1 MAGLKITGVDL
12 KREIIQVE
20 NDGEVAVSLE
30 GIKLVDKDSKNT
42 FAFPK
47 GAELNAKEKLTL
59 YCAAGKQ
66 QEDELD
72 KLEAQEK
79 EVGGN
84 VFLWRTKEGNPRK
97 QGILNDTGETVTLMD
112 AEDKVL
118 DTFDAPKGTVIDDN
132 ATAVETDYSTED
144 STEDSTEANNEKSGN
159 DEKDKAEED
168 SKKVADE
175 KSSDEDEEEKNEKIE
190 KIKDSNND
198 TNDGENQAKTD
209 PGFLGWCC
217 STRNGNS

>member
-1 MAGLKITGVDL
+1 MNIP
-12 KREIIQVE
+12 R
-20 NDGEVAVSLE
+20 VSLE
-30 GIKLVDKDSKNT
+30 GIKLADKDSKNI

-66 QEDELD
+66 QEDCLD

-79 EVGGN
+79 EAVGN

-97 QGILNDTGETVTLMD
+97 QGILNDTGENVTLMD

-118 DTFDAPKGTVIDDN
+118 DTFDAPKGTVIDDD
-132 ATAVETDYSTED
+132 ATEAKEHFK
-144 STEDSTEANNEKSGN
+144 EANNENSGDDEN
-159 DEKDKAEED
+159 DKEEEG
-168 SKKVADE
+168 SKEVADDI
-175 KSSDEDEEEKNEKIE
+175 STDEDEEKKDEIEKIE
-190 KIKDSNND
+190 KIKDSNN
-198 TNDGENQAKTD
+198 TNDGDDQTTKKD

-217 STRNGNS
+217 STRNENS

>member
-118 DTFDAPKGTVIDDN
+118 DTFDAPKGTVIDE
-132 ATAVETDYSTED
+132 V
-144 STEDSTEANNEKSGN
+144 
-159 DEKDKAEED
+159 
-168 SKKVADE
+168 
-175 KSSDEDEEEKNEKIE
+175 KIE
-190 KIKDSNND
+190 KIKDSNN
-198 TNDGENQAKTD
+198 TKD
-209 PGFLGWCC
+209 PGFLGCLILGCCCSTRDWCC
-217 STRNGNS
+217 STRDGNP

>member
-1 MAGLKITGVDL
+1 MHF
-12 KREIIQVE
+12 Q
-20 NDGEVAVSLE
+20 
-30 GIKLVDKDSKNT
+30 
-42 FAFPK
+42 K

-144 STEDSTEANNEKSGN
+144 STEATNNEKSGN

-175 KSSDEDEEEKNEKIE
+175 KSGASAFNKLK
-190 KIKDSNND
+190 KTKGKDS
-198 TNDGENQAKTD
+198 
-209 PGFLGWCC
+209 
-217 STRNGNS
+217 

>member
-1 MAGLKITGVDL
+1 MEGLKITGVDL

-20 NDGEVAVSLE
+20 NGGDVAVSLE

-47 GAELNAKEKLTL
+47 GAELIAKEKLTL

-72 KLEAQEK
+72 KLEAKEK
-79 EVGGN
+79 EAGGN
-84 VFLWRTKEGNPRK
+84 TFLWRTKEGNPRK
-97 QGILNDTGETVTLMD
+97 QGILNDTGESVTLMD
-112 AEDKVL
+112 ADDKVL

-132 ATAVETDYSTED
+132 ATEVKED
-144 STEDSTEANNEKSGN
+144 SKDEEKV
-159 DEKDKAEED
+159 EKVEKVEED
-168 SKKVADE
+168 SK
-175 KSSDEDEEEKNEKIE
+175 DEEKIEKIE
-190 KIKDSNND
+190 KIKDSNN
-198 TNDGENQAKTD
+198 TIDGDDQAKKD

-217 STRNGNS
+217 SSRT

>member
-20 NDGEVAVSLE
+20 NGGDVSVSLE

-47 GAELNAKEKLTL
+47 GAELNAREKLTL

-97 QGILNDTGETVTLMD
+97 QGILNDTGENVTLMD

-132 ATAVETDYSTED
+132 LTAVKS
-144 STEDSTEANNEKSGN
+144 DSTEADNEKSGD
-159 DEKDKAEED
+159 DEKVKAEED

-175 KSSDEDEEEKNEKIE
+175 KSGGEDEEVKIE
-190 KIKDSNND
+190 KIKDSNN
-198 TNDGENQAKTD
+198 TTDGDDQTKKD

-217 STRNGNS
+217 STRNGNP

>member
-97 QGILNDTGETVTLMD
+97 RGILNDTGETVTLMG

-132 ATAVETDYSTED
+132 ATAVESD
-144 STEDSTEANNEKSGN
+144 SPAY
-159 DEKDKAEED
+159 
-168 SKKVADE
+168 
-175 KSSDEDEEEKNEKIE
+175 
-190 KIKDSNND
+190 
-198 TNDGENQAKTD
+198 
-209 PGFLGWCC
+209 
-217 STRNGNS
+217 

>member
-59 YCAAGKQ
+59 YCAAGEQ

-97 QGILNDTGETVTLMD
+97 RGTLNDTGELVAGKSASLGNWIKNLKVQ
-112 AEDKVL
+112 ELVEKVL
-118 DTFDAPKGTVIDDN
+118 KEDFQGKG
-132 ATAVETDYSTED
+132 ST
-144 STEDSTEANNEKSGN
+144 
-159 DEKDKAEED
+159 KA
-168 SKKVADE
+168 
-175 KSSDEDEEEKNEKIE
+175 
-190 KIKDSNND
+190 
-198 TNDGENQAKTD
+198 
-209 PGFLGWCC
+209 
-217 STRNGNS
+217 

>member
-20 NDGEVAVSLE
+20 NGGDVAVSLE

-59 YCAAGKQ
+59 YCAAGEQ

-132 ATAVETDYSTED
+132 ATAVESD
-144 STEDSTEANNEKSGN
+144 STEDSTEANNEKS

-168 SKKVADE
+168 AKKVADE
-175 KSSDEDEEEKNEKIE
+175 KSGGEDEEVKIV
-190 KIKDSNND
+190 KIKDSNN
-198 TNDGENQAKTD
+198 TNDGDEKD
-209 PGFLGWCC
+209 PGLFGWCC
-217 STRNGNS
+217 STRDGNA

>member
-59 YCAAGKQ
+59 YCAAGEQ

-97 QGILNDTGETVTLMD
+97 RGTLNDTGETVTLMG

-132 ATAVETDYSTED
+132 ATAVESD
-144 STEDSTEANNEKSGN
+144 SPAY
-159 DEKDKAEED
+159 
-168 SKKVADE
+168 
-175 KSSDEDEEEKNEKIE
+175 
-190 KIKDSNND
+190 
-198 TNDGENQAKTD
+198 
-209 PGFLGWCC
+209 
-217 STRNGNS
+217 

>member
-20 NDGEVAVSLE
+20 NGGDVAVSLE

-132 ATAVETDYSTED
+132 ATAVESD
-144 STEDSTEANNEKSGN
+144 STEDSTEANNEKS

-168 SKKVADE
+168 AKKVADE
-175 KSSDEDEEEKNEKIE
+175 KSGGEDEEVKIE
-190 KIKDSNND
+190 KIKDSNN
-198 TNDGENQAKTD
+198 TNDGDDQTKKD

-217 STRNGNS
+217 STRDGNA